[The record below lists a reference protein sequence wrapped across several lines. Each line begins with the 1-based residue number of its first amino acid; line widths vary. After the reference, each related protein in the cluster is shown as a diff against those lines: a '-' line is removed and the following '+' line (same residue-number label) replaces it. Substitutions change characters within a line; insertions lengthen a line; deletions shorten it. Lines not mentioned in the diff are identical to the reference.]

1 MWLTII
7 AVAIAAIIIIIIAI
21 SSARTSARRRRA
33 RNYRRTQPYTGRG
46 APYPQRQA
54 QATMEMPPMPGPG
67 QFTARPRPNTT
78 GSYPA
83 VNAQQAPTQPI
94 HPIHLTQPAQA
105 AQNNTT
111 NAWGYTGA
119 WGTPQ
124 TQQWGTPAQAW
135 HPQPDLDDDDEDDDE
150 ISDIIDVLDNPQPAT
165 RPPRHTRTFPQ
176 PEDGPAPAANPLPFH
191 VKTVRAPRPDDEPR
205 VPATDIEGVGY
216 TISLPASIP
225 LPNNLSRCKV
235 CGLSIHESFSKTGW
249 ARCMQ
254 TNKLVHGH
262 CYSVSSEGRSATWC
276 AVCAR
281 DCASGQPMRIE
292 GIIE

>member
-7 AVAIAAIIIIIIAI
+7 AVAIAAIIIIIAI
-21 SSARTSARRRRA
+21 NSARASARRRRV
-33 RNYRRTQPYTGRG
+33 RNYRRNQPYTGRV
-46 APYPQRQA
+46 AAYPARQA
-54 QATMEMPPMPGPG
+54 QAEMEMPPMPGPG

-78 GSYPA
+78 GSYFA
-83 VNAQQAPTQPI
+83 VNTQQAPAQPI
-94 HPIHLTQPAQA
+94 HPTQPAPA
-105 AQNNTT
+105 EQNNAT
-111 NAWGYTGA
+111 NAWGYTGSWA
-119 WGTPQ
+119 TPQ
-124 TQQWGTPAQAW
+124 QPQWGAPAWAQR
-135 HPQPDLDDDDEDDDE
+135 PQPIIDDDEDD
-150 ISDIIDVLDNPQPAT
+150 ISDIIDVLDNPRPVNLAPRRT
-165 RPPRHTRTFPQ
+165 REFPG
-176 PEDGPAPAANPLPFH
+176 PEAGTTAAANPLPFY

-205 VPATDIEGVGY
+205 IPPTDIEGVGY
-216 TISLPASIP
+216 TISLPANIP

-249 ARCMQ
+249 ARCLH

-292 GIIE
+292 GVIE